1 MILSKIRLC
10 INYSSKQHPSIL
22 QVPCECKNTLTTHLQ
37 LTYTTLETSQQQ
49 HKKAVLSLYSYTD
62 YWFNS
67 ELIIQAN
74 LVILYVLYKLFLH
87 YWIFFRSPSLSEG
100 T

>member
-49 HKKAVLSLYSYTD
+49 HKKAVS
-62 YWFNS
+62 NS
-67 ELIIQAN
+67 NMIRLLFLIIYPLPN
-74 LVILYVLYKLFLH
+74 P
-87 YWIFFRSPSLSEG
+87 SPP
-100 T
+100 